1 MKRYLIALLVILF
14 GGRSAAVAALPTI
27 RLEPISQQQIVA
39 PVGITH
45 AGDGSNRL
53 FVTDQRG
60 TIHVVENGNVL
71 PTPLL
76 DIESRLVPER
86 PGFDERGLLGMAFHP
101 HFGQVGETGADKFYV
116 YYSAPQPGGDPN
128 DPVQPVNHQSIIAEY
143 SVTGIGSNVANPD
156 SERILLTFDQ
166 PQFNHD
172 AGFLGF
178 GPDNLLYVTTGDG
191 GGADDNDAGHTGG
204 DAGKPSAGLGN
215 AQDLTQLLG
224 KVLRIDVDGNNGP
237 GGQYGIPG
245 DNPFVGEGGGVHE
258 EIFAYGLRNPW
269 RASFDNGPGGS
280 GRLFVADVG
289 QGDVEEVNLI
299 ESGGN
304 YGWRIREGTF
314 DFDPSVSPTPIVPL
328 IDPIAEYAHPGSA
341 NGLLEVGL
349 AVTGGVV
356 YRGSDFPEL
365 QGAYLFADWSN
376 GFSQPNGTLLGL
388 EETTPG
394 IFNLSP
400 LEVVGGNPIG
410 QFIQA
415 FGLDESGEA
424 YVATK
429 GTLAPSVLD
438 SVTGL
443 PTGAIYRITVVPE
456 PATSFLCLFS
466 LLVMANLHARYSPW
480 ARVI

>member
-1 MKRYLIALLVILF
+1 MKCYLIALPVLLF
-14 GGRSAAVAALPTI
+14 GGQSAAVAALPAI

-39 PVGITH
+39 PVGITN

-60 TIHVVENGNVL
+60 TIRVIENGSML
-71 PTPLL
+71 QTPLL

-86 PGFDERGLLGMAFHP
+86 PNFDERGLLGLAFHP
-101 HFGQVGETGADKFYV
+101 QFGQTGEVGADKFYV
-116 YYSAPQPGGDPN
+116 YYSAPRPGGDPD
-128 DPVQPVNHQSIIAEY
+128 DPIQPVNHQSVIAEY
-143 SVTGIGSNVANPD
+143 SVTSLGSNVADPS

-172 AGFLGF
+172 AGYLGF

-204 DAGKPSAGLGN
+204 NAGKPAGGLGN

-224 KVLRIDVDGNNGP
+224 KVLRIDVDGTNGP

-258 EIFAYGLRNPW
+258 EIYAYGLRNPW

-299 ESGGN
+299 EPGGN
-304 YGWRIREGTF
+304 YGWRIQEGTF
-314 DFDPSVSPTPIVPL
+314 DFDPSVSPTPSVPL

-376 GFSQPNGTLLGL
+376 GFAQPNGTLLGL
-388 EETTPG
+388 EETEPG
-394 IFNLSP
+394 VFNLSP
-400 LEVVGGNPIG
+400 LEVEGGNPIG

-429 GTLAPSVLD
+429 VTLAPSALD
-438 SVTGL
+438 PDTGL

-456 PATSFLCLFS
+456 PSAWLLLLMGLVATTKGP
-466 LLVMANLHARYSPW
+466 NRRGTIRP
-480 ARVI
+480 